1 MPQSSYLQTIAR
13 RGKSPLPV
21 LMPPRSPLS
30 RIESP
35 LTAEVAHE
43 SIPVQPPSE
52 PANRVVVSPQQ
63 QPSIQIKQVRSP
75 VDSATTAPARL
86 PSSIEVPQEIQ
97 ATSVLSQTSSVS
109 PAVENSQ
116 QKTSLT
122 VQPTT
127 PVTHSLPAPED
138 LAQLPNRSGQSSNF
152 APVTTVPKPR
162 SYLAKAAT
170 SLMLK
175 TSPKVSKAASPEGSE
190 SVVIHSKVSKEAS
203 PEVSESVVIHSKV
216 SKAASPEIASS
227 EVSESVVIHS
237 KVSKAASP
245 EIASPE
251 VSESVVILQVPQN
264 DSARQKFDRPP
275 QSTATAQSNTV
286 HIGTIDIHI
295 APPPTPPIQPVATA
309 PKPVALSPL
318 ARGFTSSFGLRQ
330 G

>member
-13 RGKSPLPV
+13 RGKSHLPV

-30 RIESP
+30 RIEVP
-35 LTAEVAHE
+35 LTAEVADE

-52 PANRVVVSPQQ
+52 PANKVVVSSQQ
-63 QPSIQIKQVRSP
+63 QPSTQMKQVPSLLPRSP
-75 VDSATTAPARL
+75 VDSATTAPAQV
-86 PSSIEVPQEIQ
+86 PSSVEVPQEIQ
-97 ATSVLSQTSSVS
+97 ATPVLSQTSSVS
-109 PAVENSQ
+109 PAVQNSQ

-122 VQPTT
+122 VPPTT
-127 PVTHSLPAPED
+127 PVTHSIPGPD
-138 LAQLPNRSGQSSNF
+138 SLAQLPNRSGKISHL

-175 TSPKVSKAASPEGSE
+175 TSPKVSK
-190 SVVIHSKVSKEAS
+190 EAS
-203 PEVSESVVIHSKV
+203 
-216 SKAASPEIASS
+216 A
-227 EVSESVVIHS
+227 
-237 KVSKAASP
+237 

-251 VSESVVILQVPQN
+251 VSESVIIYPKVSKEASAEIASPEVSEPVIIYPKVSKVASTEIASPEESESFVILQAPQN
-264 DSARQKFDRPP
+264 DSASNISPSERQKFDRSP
-275 QSTATAQSNTV
+275 QSAATAQGNTV

>member
-1 MPQSSYLQTIAR
+1 MPQPSYLQTIAR

-30 RIESP
+30 RIEVP
-35 LTAEVAHE
+35 LTAEVADE
-43 SIPVQPPSE
+43 SIPVQSPSE

-63 QPSIQIKQVRSP
+63 QASIQMKQARSP

-97 ATSVLSQTSSVS
+97 ATPVLSQRSSVS
-109 PAVENSQ
+109 PAVQNFQ

-127 PVTHSLPAPED
+127 PVTHSIPAPEE
-138 LAQLPNRSGQSSNF
+138 LSQLPTRSGQSSNF
-152 APVTTVPKPR
+152 APVTSVPKPR

-175 TSPKVSKAASPEGSE
+175 TSPKVSKEASPEIASPEVSE

-203 PEVSESVVIHSKV
+203 PE
-216 SKAASPEIASS
+216 A
-227 EVSESVVIHS
+227 SESVVIHS

-286 HIGTIDIHI
+286 RIGTIDIHI

>member
-13 RGKSPLPV
+13 RGKSHLPV

-30 RIESP
+30 RIEVP
-35 LTAEVAHE
+35 LMPEVADE
-43 SIPVQPPSE
+43 SIPIQPPSE

-63 QPSIQIKQVRSP
+63 QPSSTQMKQVPSLLPPSP
-75 VDSATTAPARL
+75 VDAATTAPAQV
-86 PSSIEVPQEIQ
+86 PSSIELPQEIQ
-97 ATSVLSQTSSVS
+97 ATSVLSKTSSVS
-109 PAVENSQ
+109 PAVQNSQ

-127 PVTHSLPAPED
+127 PVTHSIPAPEE

-152 APVTTVPKPR
+152 APVTPVPKPR

-175 TSPKVSKAASPEGSE
+175 TSPKVSKVASPQ
-190 SVVIHSKVSKEAS
+190 
-203 PEVSESVVIHSKV
+203 
-216 SKAASPEIASS
+216 
-227 EVSESVVIHS
+227 
-237 KVSKAASP
+237 
-245 EIASPE
+245 IASPE
-251 VSESVVILQVPQN
+251 VSESVVILQAPQN

-275 QSTATAQSNTV
+275 RSSTATAQGNTV

-295 APPPTPPIQPVATA
+295 APLPTPPIKPVATA

-318 ARGFTSSFGLRQ
+318 TRGFTSSFGLRQ

>member
-30 RIESP
+30 RIEVP
-35 LTAEVAHE
+35 LTAEVADE

-63 QPSIQIKQVRSP
+63 QPSIQMKQVRSP
-75 VDSATTAPARL
+75 VDSATTSPARL

-109 PAVENSQ
+109 PAVQNSP

-127 PVTHSLPAPED
+127 PVTHSIPAPEE
-138 LAQLPNRSGQSSNF
+138 LSQLPNRSGQSSNF
-152 APVTTVPKPR
+152 ALVTTPKPR

-175 TSPKVSKAASPEGSE
+175 TSPKVSKAASPET
-190 SVVIHSKVSKEAS
+190 AS
-203 PEVSESVVIHSKV
+203 PEGSESVVIHSKV
-216 SKAASPEIASS
+216 SKAASPEG
-227 EVSESVVIHS
+227 SESVVIHS
-237 KVSKAASP
+237 KVSKT
-245 EIASPE
+245 ASPE

-275 QSTATAQSNTV
+275 RSSTATAQGNTV

-309 PKPVALSPL
+309 PKPVAVSPL

>member
-13 RGKSPLPV
+13 RGKSDLPL

-35 LTAEVAHE
+35 QTPEVADE

-52 PANRVVVSPQQ
+52 PANRVVVSSEQ
-63 QPSIQIKQVRSP
+63 QPSIQMKQVRSP
-75 VDSATTAPARL
+75 VDSATTPPARL

-109 PAVENSQ
+109 PAVQNSQ

-127 PVTHSLPAPED
+127 PVTHSIPAPEE
-138 LAQLPNRSGQSSNF
+138 LSQLPNRSSGQSSNF

-175 TSPKVSKAASPEGSE
+175 TSPKVSKEASPET
-190 SVVIHSKVSKEAS
+190 AS
-203 PEVSESVVIHSKV
+203 PEVSK
-216 SKAASPEIASS
+216 
-227 EVSESVVIHS
+227 SVVIHS

-275 QSTATAQSNTV
+275 QSTATAQGNTV

>member
-30 RIESP
+30 RIEVP
-35 LTAEVAHE
+35 LTAEVADE

-63 QPSIQIKQVRSP
+63 QPSIQMKQVRSP

-86 PSSIEVPQEIQ
+86 PSSIEPQEIQ

-109 PAVENSQ
+109 PAVQNSP

-127 PVTHSLPAPED
+127 PVTHFIPAPEE
-138 LAQLPNRSGQSSNF
+138 LSQLPNRSGQSSNF

-170 SLMLK
+170 SLMVK

-190 SVVIHSKVSKEAS
+190 SVVIHSKVSKAAS
-203 PEVSESVVIHSKV
+203 LEGSESVVIHSKA
-216 SKAASPEIASS
+216 SKAASPEG
-227 EVSESVVIHS
+227 
-237 KVSKAASP
+237 
-245 EIASPE
+245 
-251 VSESVVILQVPQN
+251 SESVVILQVPQN
-264 DSARQKFDRPP
+264 DSARQKFDQPP
-275 QSTATAQSNTV
+275 RSSTATAQGNTV
-286 HIGTIDIHI
+286 HIGTIDIQI

>member
-13 RGKSPLPV
+13 RGKSALPV
-21 LMPPRSPLS
+21 LVPPRSPLS
-30 RIESP
+30 RIEVP
-35 LTAEVAHE
+35 LTAEVADE

-63 QPSIQIKQVRSP
+63 QPSIQMKQVRSP

-86 PSSIEVPQEIQ
+86 PSSIELPQEIQ
-97 ATSVLSQTSSVS
+97 ATSVLSQTSSVVLSQTSSVS

-116 QKTSLT
+116 QKTST
-122 VQPTT
+122 QSVQPTT
-127 PVTHSLPAPED
+127 PVTHSIPAPEE
-138 LAQLPNRSGQSSNF
+138 LSQLPNRSSGQSSNF

-175 TSPKVSKAASPEGSE
+175 TSPKVSK
-190 SVVIHSKVSKEAS
+190 EAS
-203 PEVSESVVIHSKV
+203 PET
-216 SKAASPEIASS
+216 ASP

-264 DSARQKFDRPP
+264 DSAPQKFDRPP
-275 QSTATAQSNTV
+275 RSSTATAQGNTV

>member
-30 RIESP
+30 RIEVP
-35 LTAEVAHE
+35 LTAEVADE

-63 QPSIQIKQVRSP
+63 QPSIQMKQVRSP
-75 VDSATTAPARL
+75 VDSATTAPARI
-86 PSSIEVPQEIQ
+86 PSSIELPQEIQ

-109 PAVENSQ
+109 PAVQNSQ

-127 PVTHSLPAPED
+127 PVTHSIPAPDE
-138 LAQLPNRSGQSSNF
+138 LAQLPNRSGKSSNL

-170 SLMLK
+170 SLMLT
-175 TSPKVSKAASPEGSE
+175 TSPKVSKAASPETASPEVSE
-190 SVVIHSKVSKEAS
+190 SIVIHSKVSKEAS
-203 PEVSESVVIHSKV
+203 P
-216 SKAASPEIASS
+216 

-264 DSARQKFDRPP
+264 DSVRQKFDRPP
-275 QSTATAQSNTV
+275 QSTATAQGNTV

>member
-13 RGKSPLPV
+13 RGKSDLPL

-35 LTAEVAHE
+35 QTPEVADE

-52 PANRVVVSPQQ
+52 PANRVVVSSEQ
-63 QPSIQIKQVRSP
+63 QPSIQMKQVRSP
-75 VDSATTAPARL
+75 VDSATTPPARL

-109 PAVENSQ
+109 PAVQNSQ

-127 PVTHSLPAPED
+127 PVTHSIPAPEE
-138 LAQLPNRSGQSSNF
+138 LSQLPNRSSGQSSNF

-175 TSPKVSKAASPEGSE
+175 TSPKVSKEASPET
-190 SVVIHSKVSKEAS
+190 AS
-203 PEVSESVVIHSKV
+203 PEVSKSVVIHSKV
-216 SKAASPEIASS
+216 SKAASPEIASP

-275 QSTATAQSNTV
+275 QSTATAQGNTV

>member
-1 MPQSSYLQTIAR
+1 MPQLSYLQTIAR
-13 RGKSPLPV
+13 RGTSHLPV

-35 LTAEVAHE
+35 QTPEIAHE
-43 SIPVQPPSE
+43 SIAVQPPSE
-52 PANRVVVSPQQ
+52 PANRVVVSSEQ
-63 QPSIQIKQVRSP
+63 QPSTQMKQVRSSP
-75 VDSATTAPARL
+75 VDLATTSPAKV
-86 PSSIEVPQEIQ
+86 PSIE
-97 ATSVLSQTSSVS
+97 LSQEFQAAPVFSQTNSVS
-109 PAVENSQ
+109 PAVQNSP

-127 PVTHSLPAPED
+127 PVTHSIPAPEE
-138 LAQLPNRSGQSSNF
+138 LSQLPNRSGQSSNL
-152 APVTTVPKPR
+152 APITTLPKPR

-175 TSPKVSKAASPEGSE
+175 TSPKVSQVASPET
-190 SVVIHSKVSKEAS
+190 AS
-203 PEVSESVVIHSKV
+203 PEVSESVVIHSKL
-216 SKAASPEIASS
+216 SKTASS
-227 EVSESVVIHS
+227 EVSESVVIDS
-237 KVSKAASP
+237 KLSKIASP
-245 EIASPE
+245 ETPSPE

-275 QSTATAQSNTV
+275 RSSTATDQGNKV

-295 APPPTPPIQPVATA
+295 ASPPTPPIQPVATA
-309 PKPVALSPL
+309 PKSVALSPL

>member
-13 RGKSPLPV
+13 RGKSHLPV

-30 RIESP
+30 RIEVP
-35 LTAEVAHE
+35 LTAEVADE

-63 QPSIQIKQVRSP
+63 QPSP

-97 ATSVLSQTSSVS
+97 ATPVLSQASSVT
-109 PAVENSQ
+109 PAVQNSP

-127 PVTHSLPAPED
+127 PVTHSIPAPEE
-138 LAQLPNRSGQSSNF
+138 LSQLPNRSGQSSNF
-152 APVTTVPKPR
+152 ALVTTVPKPR

-175 TSPKVSKAASPEGSE
+175 TSPKVSKVASPE
-190 SVVIHSKVSKEAS
+190 IAS

-216 SKAASPEIASS
+216 SKAASPE
-227 EVSESVVIHS
+227 VSESVVIHS
-237 KVSKAASP
+237 KVSKA
-245 EIASPE
+245 ASPE

-275 QSTATAQSNTV
+275 RSSTATAQGNTV